1 MNDLIKERAEAFEK
15 ANAHRFDEKDIE
27 WKPTYR
33 KNRQTGQSEESGKL
47 AYLNWAT
54 AWETMKKFYP
64 DCNFEVLD
72 HDGDPLFNVNGY
84 GMVKV
89 SVSALGVT
97 HTEVFPIM
105 HGGAN
110 EATVMEEIDA
120 RDINDSIQRAVT
132 KACARFG
139 VGLYIY
145 QGKLKEP
152 KEYKE
157 CPNPRPAVIAASVNQ
172 KKFIQTLLQQKGV
185 ALSTLSSKPL
195 DELSTQEANAII
207 NRLKELPNP
216 PQNAP
221 RNAPVTAESV
231 YKESVGE
238 DTPF

>member
-15 ANAHRFDEKDIE
+15 ATAHRFDDKDIE

-33 KNRQTGQSEESGKL
+33 KNRQTGQTEESGKL

-54 AWETMKKFYP
+54 AWEAMKRFYP
-64 DCNFEVLD
+64 DCNFEVLEK
-72 HDGDPLFNVNGY
+72 DGNPLFNVNGY

-97 HTEVFPIM
+97 HTETFPIM

-110 EATVMEEIDA
+110 EATVIEEIDA
-120 RDINDSIQRAVT
+120 RDINDSVQRAIT

-145 QGKLKEP
+145 QGKMKEP
-152 KEYKE
+152 REYKE
-157 CPNPRPAVIAASVNQ
+157 CPNPKPAVIAASVNQ

-185 ALSTLSSKPL
+185 QLSTLSSKPL

-216 PQNAP
+216 VQTAP
-221 RNAPVTAESV
+221 RTAPVTAESAYRENTDPDV
-231 YKESVGE
+231 
-238 DTPF
+238 PF